1 MPLIRVNTEERRR
14 KYMAVIT
21 QLPVQNQV
29 VFIHKS
35 TSNKSFLDMHYFLK
49 ERGIKNN
56 DFFLVLR
63 DSGLAGIDPRD
74 PNLPPNIKIRILQEC
89 RSNYWYF
96 IRELARV
103 PIQGGQVNSGIRY
116 KLNRANLA
124 MNFLFCLN
132 CNMYVEL
139 PRQFGKTTAALFRYL
154 WVYNFGT
161 SNSEIMFMHKDHSG
175 SKDNL
180 KNLRNYRDALP
191 SYLQLSSNIG
201 ADGKK
206 LKVPNTI
213 VMMQHPFNNNRITT
227 KPSARTKDAANN
239 LGRGATIPIQYYD
252 EFAFMPFNEEV
263 LMAAAPAFS
272 RASENAKAMG
282 APYGML
288 ITSTPGDLLTGPGTY
303 AYEVRNN
310 ATVWREEYYDLTYQQ
325 IMGLLA
331 ANNKSNMFFV
341 RYDYKQLGEGQ
352 EYLNRMIKE
361 MQSNW
366 PKIRR
371 EVLLE
376 WAESPTECP
385 FSQDDLEVIKSHTR
399 TPMRTMAFGK
409 YGQYVFDVYKD
420 VDLLYPP
427 IIGVDVSGATFNDS
441 SAITIV
447 DSHTTEVCACMNC
460 NFIPT
465 DDLADVIYQL
475 VVNYMPN
482 AIVAVEM
489 NGENTDNIISRT
501 TAYKVTYMTSRVN
514 CFERGLNLAA

>member
-1 MPLIRVNTEERRR
+1 
-14 KYMAVIT
+14 MAVIA
-21 QLPVQNQV
+21 QLPAQNQV

-63 DSGLAGIDPRD
+63 DSGLAGVDPRD
-74 PNLPPNIKIRILQEC
+74 PNLPPNMKLRILQEC
-89 RSNYWYF
+89 RTNYWYYL
-96 IRELARV
+96 REILRI
-103 PIQGGQVNSGIRY
+103 PIQGGATEGGVRY
-116 KLNRANLA
+116 RLDRASLA

-132 CNMYVEL
+132 FSMYVEL
-139 PRQFGKTTAALFRYL
+139 PRQFGKTTTALARYL

-180 KNLRNYRDALP
+180 KTLRSYRDALP

-227 KPSARTKDAANN
+227 KPSARTKEAANN
-239 LGRGATIPIQYYD
+239 LGRGSTIPLQYYD

-263 LMAAAPAFS
+263 LMAAGPAYS
-272 RASENAKAMG
+272 RAAENARMMG

-310 ATVWREEYYDLTYQQ
+310 ATVWREEYYDMTYEQLL
-325 IMGLLA
+325 GLKA
-331 ANNKSNMFFV
+331 ANTKSDRFLV
-341 RYDYKQLGEGQ
+341 RFDYKQLGKGQ
-352 EYLNRMIKE
+352 AYLNEMIKILE
-361 MQSNW
+361 SNW

-385 FSQDDLEVIKSHTR
+385 FTQDDLEIIKSHTR
-399 TPMRTMAFGK
+399 NPIRTISFGK

-420 VDLLYPP
+420 IDLLYPP

-441 SAITIV
+441 SAITII

-460 NFIPT
+460 NFIPN
-465 DDLADVIYQL
+465 DDLAQVIYEL
-475 VVNYMPN
+475 IVNYMPN
-482 AIVAVEM
+482 AICNIEL
-489 NGENTDNIISRT
+489 NGENSSYIEKYQYNYDILIVVAKT